1 MMDQQVLEHEQRTPT
16 RGKQDGS
23 RNGRPAGRKLA
34 EWVTTG
40 VSLVLVLGVAGF
52 LIYEG
57 MNQDSMFVGADVKVL
72 VEQAVERG
80 GKYVVPIRVE
90 NQARRTLKD
99 FKVRV
104 TYRSASGERESE
116 DVVIDYVGERAS
128 ATVYVYIDRDPRGA
142 EMEARA
148 SGYRLE

>member
-1 MMDQQVLEHEQRTPT
+1 MDQQVVEREQHC
-16 RGKQDGS
+16 GKEGGA

-52 LIYEG
+52 LVYEG
-57 MNQDSMFVGADVKVL
+57 MNQDSKFVGAEVKVL

-80 GKYVVPIRVE
+80 GKFVVPVRVE
-90 NQARRTLKD
+90 NRARRTLKD
-99 FKVRV
+99 FKVLV
-104 TYRSASGERESE
+104 TYRSASGERQSE

-142 EMEARA
+142 EVEAKA
-148 SGYRLE
+148 AGYRLE